1 MSLIGCFDSAVL
13 FGTAM
18 FGFGFGFLTF
28 EVVDF
33 LFYVIKEKEKKFFKI
48 NKYEDETKEK

>member
-1 MSLIGCFDSAVL
+1 MSLIECFDSAVL

-33 LFYVIKEKEKKFFKI
+33 LFYVIKDKEKNYFKI
-48 NKYEDETKEK
+48 DKHENETKEK